1 MITIWKYEIPIE
13 EHFSIDVQKHS
24 IFLSVQ
30 CQKGVPTIWCL
41 VNTDREVVKREFRL
55 YGTGHDLIEKNH
67 DAIKNIYWEF
77 VGTFQMFDGDLVY
90 HLFKRSDDK

>member
-13 EHFSIDVQKHS
+13 EHFSIEMQKRA
-24 IFLSVQ
+24 IILSVQ

-41 VNTDREVVKREFRL
+41 VATDTELETREFRL
-55 YGTGHDLIEKNH
+55 YGTGHDLKN
-67 DAIKNIYWEF
+67 KNIDALKGIYWVF
-77 VGTFQMFDGDLVY
+77 VGTFQMLDGDLVY